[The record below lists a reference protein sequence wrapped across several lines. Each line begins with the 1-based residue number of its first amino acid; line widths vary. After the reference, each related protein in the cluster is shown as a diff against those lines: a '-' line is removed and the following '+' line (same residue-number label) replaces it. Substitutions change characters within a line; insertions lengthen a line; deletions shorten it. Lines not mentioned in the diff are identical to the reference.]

1 MKWTKADGTQNPD
14 WWEID
19 GKKRSA
25 DEEVQTAGDDNEDD
39 SELVSAN
46 GDLLCLF
53 GPALIQS
60 ATSGYH
66 SPTD

>member
-25 DEEVQTAGDDNEDD
+25 DEEVQTAGEDNEDD
-39 SELVSAN
+39 SELVSAHE
-46 GDLLCLF
+46 DVLCLF
-53 GPALIQS
+53 GLALIQS

-66 SPTD
+66 PPTD